1 MSKKYELVITKQVE
15 KFIKKQDKPTQIRV
29 IKAVKELPEGDVKK
43 LKGYEK
49 FYRLRVGDIRIIF
62 EKKDDEYIIILIDI
76 GNRGQIY
83 NKYSQF
89 TLPRHHLIRCLFSC
103 LKERRLGRISDNFG
117 FKIGIEGERE
127 FKNSLRDINQSFK
140 VLDSEMNLVTSQF
153 DRQDK
158 SLQAMTARNN
168 VLSKGI
174 DAQKNKVSSK

>member
-43 LKGYEK
+43 LKGYEN

-83 NKYSQF
+83 NKY
-89 TLPRHHLIRCLFSC
+89 
-103 LKERRLGRISDNFG
+103 
-117 FKIGIEGERE
+117 
-127 FKNSLRDINQSFK
+127 
-140 VLDSEMNLVTSQF
+140 
-153 DRQDK
+153 
-158 SLQAMTARNN
+158 
-168 VLSKGI
+168 
-174 DAQKNKVSSK
+174 

>member
-76 GNRGQIY
+76 GNRGQFI
-83 NKYSQF
+83 QCF
-89 TLPRHHLIRCLFSC
+89 
-103 LKERRLGRISDNFG
+103 
-117 FKIGIEGERE
+117 
-127 FKNSLRDINQSFK
+127 
-140 VLDSEMNLVTSQF
+140 
-153 DRQDK
+153 
-158 SLQAMTARNN
+158 
-168 VLSKGI
+168 
-174 DAQKNKVSSK
+174 